1 MQKWDRSQRLSASG
15 KALASDAEYMPIDGC
30 QRINEFMGWWAFK
43 KAEPGSRHFARI
55 GLTQD
60 EENEELRQQTLANT
74 TKKWE
79 MLATHSK
86 NKDGAQ
92 VTIGYVQL
100 LGVMTMTCMKPIFV
114 CMCVNVFRF
123 LEEELVR
130 WCCKHNSDELEVV
143 WNDAILTEQNK
154 LADGE
159 ILKKKR

>member
-60 EENEELRQQTLANT
+60 EENE
-74 TKKWE
+74 
-79 MLATHSK
+79 
-86 NKDGAQ
+86 
-92 VTIGYVQL
+92 
-100 LGVMTMTCMKPIFV
+100 
-114 CMCVNVFRF
+114 
-123 LEEELVR
+123 LVR